1 MSHNPQC
8 QCRAIAIR
16 IAVLDK
22 LLTKNSQQAEPK
34 NEAVEVYT
42 KAFIEEVKKV
52 CPKAKNK
59 NIALAAAYIAAG
71 HDNMAKIITTIVQG
85 TEQDCSW
92 IKEQSD
98 NTEEAKQ
105 AEQNK
110 ATEEKPIP
118 TKDFKQVNELFP
130 KIFEKIA
137 ADTGYKV
144 SIVHMVKNKEE

>member
-42 KAFIEEVKKV
+42 EAFIEEVKKV

-71 HDNMAKIITTIVQG
+71 HDNMAKIIQTIVQG
-85 TEQDCSW
+85 TKQDCNL
-92 IKEQSD
+92 IKEETKQDKEPTVEKAST
-98 NTEEAKQ
+98 TEEQ
-105 AEQNK
+105 
-110 ATEEKPIP
+110 IP
-118 TKDFKQVNELFP
+118 YEDFKLINEMLA
-130 KIFEKIA
+130 KVFEKGIKA
-137 ADTGYKV
+137 HIIRV
-144 SIVHMVKNKEE
+144 PKEKE